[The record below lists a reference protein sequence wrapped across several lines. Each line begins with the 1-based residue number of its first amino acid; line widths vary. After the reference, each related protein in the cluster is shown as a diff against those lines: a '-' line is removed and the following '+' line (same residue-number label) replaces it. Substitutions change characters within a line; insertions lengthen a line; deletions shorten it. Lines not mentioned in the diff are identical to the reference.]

1 MTDSGDFGELYPLGE
16 SERATLRRAVGTWA
30 GQHRQPNRPVV
41 LLGNL
46 GLLTPSELATEM
58 VVEGPVAERIERM
71 AAAAVAE
78 RQFDALIAMLTRPPA
93 SWWQRWLIH
102 LSAFLRGRRAGGSG
116 PGSVRR

>member
-1 MTDSGDFGELYPLGE
+1 
-16 SERATLRRAVGTWA
+16 
-30 GQHRQPNRPVV
+30 
-41 LLGNL
+41 
-46 GLLTPSELATEM
+46 
-58 VVEGPVAERIERM
+58 M